1 MGGKVLVSLLVSSVL
16 GDAVISVSTEPDAM
30 PLTMAPPP
38 LTLIPPYKR
47 ISNPLVEVLSS
58 NDDSVGHLGR
68 VDDTVKNSAS
78 NRDVASEGA
87 LLVDVG
93 AVDGL

>member
-1 MGGKVLVSLLVSSVL
+1 MGGKVLVSFLVSSVL
-16 GDAVISVSTEPDAM
+16 GDAAIPVSTKPDAV
-30 PLTMAPPP
+30 PLTIAPPP
-38 LTLIPPYKR
+38 LTLISPYKR